1 MQILVFNSNPDL
13 VMVGCRVHVGNT
25 SASHIPS
32 EFRVFQ
38 RSIRLEEGVRCWY
51 DIPFTNAEALL
62 ADEEF
67 TIIIGSTFSGSSL
80 PRIDCLE
87 IYGRSKDDFGWKEKL
102 DAVLDL
108 ESPGHAGSTFTQSGA
123 GRTKH
128 KLMQNTSPSEQLFS
142 DSLLLL
148 QSYYLASRVQFMAD
162 STPNRLEESRNICLP
177 VLEAVFEND
186 RQPLPQS
193 SARHVLRALYPVK
206 NAYNQVCSPIF
217 GLSIR
222 DPFFCSLLTSKAYDK
237 GSELVCILSG
247 CRSVTCSLCLL
258 WIMISWPSSFW
269 KRTSLVG

>member
-1 MQILVFNSNPDL
+1 MFSVIALYFDFIERFLISTFLMQILVFNSNPEL

-32 EFRVFQ
+32 EFRIFQ
-38 RSIRLEEGVRCWY
+38 RSVRLEEGVRCWY

-67 TIIIGSTFSGSSL
+67 TIVIGSTFSGSSL
-80 PRIDCLE
+80 PRIDSLE

-108 ESPGHAGSTFTQSGA
+108 ESPGHAGSAFTQSGTS
-123 GRTKH
+123 RTKH
-128 KLMQNTSPSEQLFS
+128 KLMQNASPLEQLFS

-148 QSYYLASRVQFMAD
+148 QSYYLASCVQSMAD
-162 STPNRLEESRNICLP
+162 STPNRLEESRKICLP

-193 SARHVLRALYPVK
+193 SARYVLRALYPVK
-206 NAYNQVCSPIF
+206 DAYDQVCPRLRPQSMW
-217 GLSIR
+217 S
-222 DPFFCSLLTSKAYDK
+222 
-237 GSELVCILSG
+237 
-247 CRSVTCSLCLL
+247 
-258 WIMISWPSSFW
+258 
-269 KRTSLVG
+269 

>member
-1 MQILVFNSNPDL
+1 VSVFSNAFDRIILVFNSNPEL

-32 EFRVFQ
+32 EFRIFQ

-67 TIIIGSTFSGSSL
+67 TIVIGPTFSGSSL

-108 ESPGHAGSTFTQSGA
+108 ESPGHAGSTFTQSGTS
-123 GRTKH
+123 RTKH
-128 KLMQNTSPSEQLFS
+128 KLMQNASPLEQLFS

-162 STPNRLEESRNICLP
+162 SNRLEESRKICLP

-193 SARHVLRALYPVK
+193 SARCVLRALYPFK
-206 NAYNQVCSPIF
+206 DAYNQVCPTF
-217 GLSIR
+217 GPSICGPR
-222 DPFFCSLLTSKAYDK
+222 CLLTFYSKD
-237 GSELVCILSG
+237 C
-247 CRSVTCSLCLL
+247 
-258 WIMISWPSSFW
+258 
-269 KRTSLVG
+269 

>member
-1 MQILVFNSNPDL
+1 MFHALLMQILVFNSNPEL

-38 RSIRLEEGVRCWY
+38 RSVKLEEGVRCWY

-67 TIIIGSTFSGSSL
+67 TIIVGPTFSGSSL

-108 ESPGHAGSTFTQSGA
+108 ESPGHVGSTFTQSSTS
-123 GRTKH
+123 RTKH
-128 KLMQNTSPSEQLFS
+128 KLVQNASPLEQLFS

-148 QSYYLASRVQFMAD
+148 QSYYLASRVQSMAD
-162 STPNRLEESRNICLP
+162 YTPSRLEESRKICLP

-193 SARHVLRALYPVK
+193 SARYVLRALYPVK
-206 NAYNQVCSPIF
+206 DAYNQVCFIF
-217 GLSIR
+217 GFSVWGPR
-222 DPFFCSLLTSKAYDK
+222 ARSLYILTVVK
-237 GSELVCILSG
+237 CIWQ
-247 CRSVTCSLCLL
+247 R
-258 WIMISWPSSFW
+258 F
-269 KRTSLVG
+269 RTSMYIVWLQVC